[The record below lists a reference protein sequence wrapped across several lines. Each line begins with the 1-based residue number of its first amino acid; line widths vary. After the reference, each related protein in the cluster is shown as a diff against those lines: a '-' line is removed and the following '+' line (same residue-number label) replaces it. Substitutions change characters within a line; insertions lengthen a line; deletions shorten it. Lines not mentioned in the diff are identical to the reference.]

1 MGITAVES
9 LINNEK
15 GIMIGINNGK
25 INKTELSKAIKGKT
39 KINEELLRMSKI
51 MNT

>member
-1 MGITAVES
+1 MDGKFIDSDILLT
-9 LINNEK
+9 K
-15 GIMIGINNGK
+15 NNGK
-25 INKTELSKAIKGKT
+25 INKTELSNAIKGKT

>member
-1 MGITAVES
+1 MQKREYLHS
-9 LINNEK
+9 QKKENL
-15 GIMIGINNGK
+15 NGK